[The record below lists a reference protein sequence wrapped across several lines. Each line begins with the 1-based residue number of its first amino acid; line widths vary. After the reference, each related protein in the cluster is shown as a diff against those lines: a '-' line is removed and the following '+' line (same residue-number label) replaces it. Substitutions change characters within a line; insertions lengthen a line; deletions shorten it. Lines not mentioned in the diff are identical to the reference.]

1 MHANFEPKL
10 ELLDE
15 IGDSEWTKIAF
26 WIDNFFE
33 YLVSNHYLCLW
44 GEIPQSMQNM
54 RSLNSHGVV
63 CQTAKHTSQ
72 ELAIAVNI

>member
-33 YLVSNHYLCLW
+33 YLVSNHYLCL
-44 GEIPQSMQNM
+44 
-54 RSLNSHGVV
+54 
-63 CQTAKHTSQ
+63 
-72 ELAIAVNI
+72 